1 MPPCCARLSR
11 LCGISPAGGVLFGVL
26 VLVGA
31 TGVEGVEPGPAR
43 VVGCGCGGLIVVCAA
58 SAGWVAAVVPVVMV
72 VVVATGCVGKDDDDD
87 KVLSVCC

>member
-11 LCGISPAGGVLFGVL
+11 LCGISPAGVLFGVL

-43 VVGCGCGGLIVVCAA
+43 VVGCGGGLIVCAA

-72 VVVATGCVGKDDDDD
+72 VVVATGCVGEDDDDNE
-87 KVLSVCC
+87 VLSMCC